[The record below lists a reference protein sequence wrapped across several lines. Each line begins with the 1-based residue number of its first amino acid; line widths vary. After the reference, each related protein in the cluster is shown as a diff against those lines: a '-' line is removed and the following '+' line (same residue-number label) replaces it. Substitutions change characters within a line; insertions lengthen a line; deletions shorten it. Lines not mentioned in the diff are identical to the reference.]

1 MTANNSSAGSR
12 EMTIRQSIMA
22 ELENGPMTARDLSK
36 AIRISEKEV
45 IAHMEHVAKS
55 AQPPKRLVIEPSACN
70 KCGFVFSDR
79 RRFSSPS
86 RCPQCRHEG
95 ISPPVFRIE
104 SGTGQ

>member
-1 MTANNSSAGSR
+1 MGLPKDRTR
-12 EMTIRQSIMA
+12 ERTIRQLIMA
-22 ELENGPMTARDLSK
+22 ELEKGPMTARDLSK

-55 AQPPKRLVIEPSACN
+55 LHPPKRLFLEPPVCN
-70 KCGFVFSDR
+70 RCGFVFSDR

-95 ISPPVFRIE
+95 ISPPAFRILSE
-104 SGTGQ
+104 